1 MRYKFLLK
9 ISKVKE
15 KKQKQNDNIS
25 LLQMKKL
32 GWEEHPEKTSCL
44 ISVGSYFRVN
54 LSNIKKEE
62 VNLCN
67 SKALAEGK

>member
-1 MRYKFLLK
+1 
-9 ISKVKE
+9 
-15 KKQKQNDNIS
+15 
-25 LLQMKKL
+25 MKKL
-32 GWEEHPEKTSCL
+32 GWEEHPEKTPCL

-54 LSNIKKEE
+54 LSNIKKQE